1 MIVNVWDWR
10 LNLKYASNKVSAK
23 IKAIAFS
30 DNGNFVTIG
39 NRHVKF
45 WYLQSSR
52 SVTVSYN
59 FNNNVIICNI
69 IFFFISIIL
78 V

>member
-1 MIVNVWDWR
+1 MIVNVWEWKS
-10 LNLKYASNKVSAK
+10 NLKYASNKVSAK

-30 DNGNFVTIG
+30 DNGNFITIG

-52 SVTVSYN
+52 SVTVSCCS
-59 FNNNVIICNI
+59 CNLLN
-69 IFFFISIIL
+69 SNYD
-78 V
+78 

>member
-1 MIVNVWDWR
+1 MIVNVWEWK

-30 DNGNFVTIG
+30 DNGNFITIG

-52 SVTVSYN
+52 SVSVS
-59 FNNNVIICNI
+59 
-69 IFFFISIIL
+69 
-78 V
+78 

>member
-1 MIVNVWDWR
+1 MIVNVWEWKS
-10 LNLKYASNKVSAK
+10 NLKYASNKVSAK

-30 DNGNFVTIG
+30 DNGNFITIG

-52 SVTVSYN
+52 SVTVS
-59 FNNNVIICNI
+59 FNYSNCL
-69 IFFFISIIL
+69 FGYIL
-78 V
+78 

>member
-1 MIVNVWDWR
+1 MIVNVWEWK

-30 DNGNFVTIG
+30 DNGNFITIG

-52 SVTVSYN
+52 SVTVSLSYYN
-59 FNNNVIICNI
+59 YL
-69 IFFFISIIL
+69 S
-78 V
+78 